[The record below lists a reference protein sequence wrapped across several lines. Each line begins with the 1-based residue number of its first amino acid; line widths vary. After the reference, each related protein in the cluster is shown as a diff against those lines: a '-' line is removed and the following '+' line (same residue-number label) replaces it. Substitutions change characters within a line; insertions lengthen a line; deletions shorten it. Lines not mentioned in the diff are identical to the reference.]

1 MILFPGIAS
10 FFISILQFLHI
21 LQINDRRLRSSEWH
35 PMKLNSLRINDLHT
49 LSSDP
54 SSLLIDL
61 RAPDDYQKKHLPSAI
76 NLPFELWQD
85 NPQLLNKHRSRHLY
99 LYCEYGNVSILAARL
114 LMEAGYHVT
123 NLTGGIHAYR
133 GCCLRSSTHSSNTT

>member
-1 MILFPGIAS
+1 M
-10 FFISILQFLHI
+10 
-21 LQINDRRLRSSEWH
+21 N
-35 PMKLNSLRINDLHT
+35 LNSLRINDLHT

-61 RAPDDYQKKHLPSAI
+61 RAPEDYQKKHLPSAI
-76 NLPFELWQD
+76 NLPFESWQD
-85 NPQLLNKHRSRHLY
+85 NPDQLNQYRTRHLY
-99 LYCEYGNVSILAARL
+99 LYCEYGNVSILAARIL
-114 LMEAGYHVT
+114 TEAGYHVV

>member
-1 MILFPGIAS
+1 
-10 FFISILQFLHI
+10 
-21 LQINDRRLRSSEWH
+21 
-35 PMKLNSLRINDLHT
+35 MKINSLRINDLNL

-61 RAPDDYQKKHLPSAI
+61 RAPEDYQAKHLPSAI
-76 NLPFELWQD
+76 NLPFESWQD
-85 NPQLLNKHRSRHLY
+85 NPALLNKYRTRHLY
-99 LYCEYGNVSILAARL
+99 LYCEYGNVSILASRIL
-114 LMEAGYHVT
+114 TEAGFHVT